1 MYSRFQAIALPWNNT
16 IPTEPTR
23 RIRAKGTHMGTI
35 LHATYTRA
43 RDHAL
48 ELAVSAAKAK
58 GRCTLVVRSY
68 DETVAVKKLLDAAGG
83 ALGVQVVTLKDWLQD
98 AWELFGDGRQRF
110 DAVQRELMVR
120 RVLQDGSSAAQP
132 GAEPLACTPGIVE
145 LLGTVARDA
154 LPAALAADR
163 ADFAGAELQVLD
175 ALHGYQALLE
185 QQGLVEDSQ
194 VVAFL
199 RQCGSVQGIPVVV
212 LDVPTT
218 AAQDDLL
225 ASVGAQVLEVCLDQ
239 EVWEADRETP
249 PQGQRWQ
256 QVHAAV
262 DRDPELQHLARA
274 LFRPDFQNPVQPQ
287 GAVRFAYA
295 AGPYAHDQLA
305 AEQLLEAVEAVEA
318 ARADRAAC
326 AQEAASAAP
335 AEPEPATPAAPEVA
349 PVQVLYVARDPRQ
362 RFLDL
367 ADRLSDLGISSQV
380 RAFVPLRRT
389 DFGRAWITLVD
400 FVSTEG
406 TPGTFS
412 PSQISDFAL
421 SPFSFMSLGA
431 AQRLDERVRS
441 WRGQTVDEAL
451 TDLAGFQDE
460 DHRDFAAAVA
470 EGDLL
475 EAVELQIRA
484 LVTRVD
490 WPDSHRLLQV
500 DAARAVR
507 EVLLR
512 AQELGLSLDQVQ
524 EELRRVGVP
533 CSGFV
538 QGSAQGEGAC
548 VRAQVTFATLRQA
561 ACEEPGSVDVL
572 AIDDLTAQ
580 DYPLKDDL
588 TAIDQVMDRI
598 GAYKP
603 RCRIQQLRRNFQQ
616 VLGVPRSRVLL
627 MRCLND
633 SDAKELRPAALLEE
647 LVDCYRRDPQNPG
660 EVDKVMGLP
669 APLRP
674 FGVTLGE
681 DQLSQILDPQQPR
694 AQEEGVL
701 ATALPIATVSLQ
713 EREAVLL
720 PGRTAEELLDYP
732 VLSPSAIEKYL
743 QCPHKWYVESRLG
756 AGTGLEAGFGP
767 LESGTFAHRVLGMLH
782 EQLKREGK
790 SRVTRENAAYVQQ
803 LTKQLFQSELAREPF
818 RYESAYVPL
827 TQMEQ
832 HQAQELLRR
841 LQAFVEWEADLLPD
855 FAPQYSEF
863 TLGEETP
870 ISYAGVHVR
879 GRLDR
884 LDLDPYGRAVVV
896 DYKGG
901 VGRGYSFDSKV
912 EEESVAPQRVQAL
925 IYAQMVR
932 RVLGVV
938 PVGAV
943 YVSYGKRL
951 GIAGAYDPLVLD
963 PVQDL
968 QGIGGGACDPLP
980 FEDALDQVEEELAAV
995 LARMRAGDVE
1005 PRPLTKD
1012 ACAYCPAVS
1021 CPNRIQA

>member
-1 MYSRFQAIALPWNNT
+1 MS
-16 IPTEPTR
+16 
-23 RIRAKGTHMGTI
+23 TI
-35 LHATYTRA
+35 LHATYIQA

-58 GRCTLVVRSY
+58 GRCALVVRSY
-68 DETVAVKKLLDAAGG
+68 DETVAVKKLLAAAGP

-120 RVLQDGSSAAQP
+120 RVLQDGAPATQL

-145 LLGTVARDA
+145 LVGAVARDA

-163 ADFAGAELQVLD
+163 AGFAGAELQVLD
-175 ALHGYQALLE
+175 ALHRYQHLLE

-194 VVAFL
+194 VVAYLQQSGSL
-199 RQCGSVQGIPVVV
+199 RGKPVVV
-212 LDVPTT
+212 LDVSTT
-218 AAQDDLL
+218 AAQDELL
-225 ASVGAQVLEVCLDQ
+225 VSVGAQTLEVCLDQ
-239 EVWEADRETP
+239 EAWEEDRNTSLQER
-249 PQGQRWQ
+249 RWQ
-256 QVHAAV
+256 QVRPAV
-262 DRDPELQHLARA
+262 DRDPELQHLDKMM
-274 LFRPDFQNPVQPQ
+274 FRPDFQNPVQPR

-305 AEQLLEAVEAVEA
+305 AEQLLEAVDAAEA
-318 ARADRAAC
+318 ARAAC
-326 AQEAASAAP
+326 AQEAASAEP
-335 AEPEPATPAAPEVA
+335 AEPEPA

-538 QGSAQGEGAC
+538 QGSAQGEGAR

-603 RCRIQQLRRNFQQ
+603 RRRIQQLRRNFQQ

-790 SRVTRENAAYVQQ
+790 SRVNRENVEYAQQ
-803 LTKQLFQSELAREPF
+803 LTQQLFQSELAQEPF

-855 FAPQYSEF
+855 FAPQYSEL

-968 QGIGGGACDPLP
+968 RDIGGGACDPLP
-980 FEDALDQVEEELAAV
+980 FEDILDQVEEKLAAV

>member
-1 MYSRFQAIALPWNNT
+1 MS
-16 IPTEPTR
+16 
-23 RIRAKGTHMGTI
+23 TI
-35 LHATYTRA
+35 LHATYIQA

-58 GRCTLVVRSY
+58 GRCALVVRSY
-68 DETVAVKKLLDAAGG
+68 DETVAVKKLLAAAGP

-120 RVLQDGSSAAQP
+120 RVLQDGAPATQL

-145 LLGTVARDA
+145 LVGAVARDA

-163 ADFAGAELQVLD
+163 AGFAGAELQVLD
-175 ALHGYQALLE
+175 ALHRYQHLLE

-194 VVAFL
+194 VVAYLQQSGSL
-199 RQCGSVQGIPVVV
+199 RGKPVVV
-212 LDVPTT
+212 LDVSTT
-218 AAQDDLL
+218 AAQDELL
-225 ASVGAQVLEVCLDQ
+225 VSVGAQTLEVCLDQ
-239 EVWEADRETP
+239 EAWEEDRNTSLQER
-249 PQGQRWQ
+249 RWQ
-256 QVHAAV
+256 QVRPAV
-262 DRDPELQHLARA
+262 DRDPELQHLAKMM
-274 LFRPDFQNPVQPQ
+274 FRPDFQNPVQPR

-305 AEQLLEAVEAVEA
+305 AEQLLEAVDAAEA
-318 ARADRAAC
+318 ARAAC
-326 AQEAASAAP
+326 AQEAASAEP
-335 AEPEPATPAAPEVA
+335 AEPEPA

-538 QGSAQGEGAC
+538 QGSAQGEGAR

-603 RCRIQQLRRNFQQ
+603 RRRIQQLRRNFQQ

-790 SRVTRENAAYVQQ
+790 SRVNRENVEYAQQ
-803 LTKQLFQSELAREPF
+803 LTQQLFQSELAQEPF

-855 FAPQYSEF
+855 FAPQYSEL

-968 QGIGGGACDPLP
+968 RDIGGGACDPLP
-980 FEDALDQVEEELAAV
+980 FEDILDQVEEKLAAV

>member
-1 MYSRFQAIALPWNNT
+1 MS
-16 IPTEPTR
+16 
-23 RIRAKGTHMGTI
+23 TI
-35 LHATYTRA
+35 LHATYIQA

-58 GRCTLVVRSY
+58 GRCALVVRSY
-68 DETVAVKKLLDAAGG
+68 DETVAVKKLLAAAGP

-120 RVLQDGSSAAQP
+120 RVLQDGAPATQL

-145 LLGTVARDA
+145 LVGAVARDA

-163 ADFAGAELQVLD
+163 AGFAGAELQVLD
-175 ALHGYQALLE
+175 ALHRYQHLLE

-194 VVAFL
+194 VVAYLQQSGSL
-199 RQCGSVQGIPVVV
+199 RGKPVVV
-212 LDVPTT
+212 LDVSTT
-218 AAQDDLL
+218 AAQDELL
-225 ASVGAQVLEVCLDQ
+225 VSVGAQTLEVCLDQ
-239 EVWEADRETP
+239 EAWEEDRNTSLQER
-249 PQGQRWQ
+249 RWQ
-256 QVHAAV
+256 QVRPAV
-262 DRDPELQHLARA
+262 DRDPELQHLAKMM
-274 LFRPDFQNPVQPQ
+274 FRPDFQNPVQPR

-305 AEQLLEAVEAVEA
+305 AEQLLEAVDAAEA
-318 ARADRAAC
+318 ARAAC
-326 AQEAASAAP
+326 AQEAASAEP
-335 AEPEPATPAAPEVA
+335 VEPEPA
-349 PVQVLYVARDPRQ
+349 PVQVLYVARDSRQ

-367 ADRLSDLGISSQV
+367 ADRLADLGISSRV
-380 RAFVPLRRT
+380 RAFVPLRKT

-400 FVSTEG
+400 FVNTEG

-421 SPFSFMSLGA
+421 SAFSFMSLGA
-431 AQRLDERVRS
+431 AQRLDERVRG

-475 EAVELQIRA
+475 KAVELQIQA
-484 LVTRVD
+484 LVMRVD

-512 AQELGLSLDQVQ
+512 AQELGLSLDQAP

-538 QGSAQGEGAC
+538 QGSAQGEGAR

-603 RCRIQQLRRNFQQ
+603 RRRIQQLRRNFQQ

-790 SRVTRENAAYVQQ
+790 SRVTRENAAYAQQ
-803 LTKQLFQSELAREPF
+803 LTKQLFQSELAQEPF
-818 RYESAYVPL
+818 RYDSAYVPL

-855 FAPQYSEF
+855 FAPQYSEL